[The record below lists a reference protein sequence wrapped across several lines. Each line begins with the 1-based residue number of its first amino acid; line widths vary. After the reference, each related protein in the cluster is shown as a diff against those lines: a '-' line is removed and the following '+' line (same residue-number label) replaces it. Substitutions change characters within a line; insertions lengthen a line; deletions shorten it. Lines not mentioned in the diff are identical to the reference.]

1 MSDVLH
7 YAISMILWVLPVYW
21 TVNKSYP

>member
-21 TVNKSYP
+21 TVNKSYH